1 VGSINQPEPFGIRR
15 YNAARLL
22 LVCSAT
28 SFAILWSILW
38 VPVLLTGGQSSLL
51 LYPVV
56 FLLAVLPWCGACM
69 ALVLAGRSRN
79 KGVDSRS
86 EVVVGLS
93 AVLLALG
100 PILLW
105 FGPVTL

>member
-1 VGSINQPEPFGIRR
+1 M
-15 YNAARLL
+15 
-22 LVCSAT
+22 T
-28 SFAILWSILW
+28 FALLWSILW
-38 VPVLLTGGQSSLL
+38 APVLTGVQGSLL

-56 FLLAVLPWCGACM
+56 FLLAMVPWGGACT

-79 KGVDSRS
+79 EGVDSRS

-105 FGPVTL
+105 FGPVTV